1 MARHVLEREQFLP
14 ITLDHAWAFFST
26 PRNLARITPPGMGL
40 VMREPFDDAPAHTGQ
55 RITYRVRPLL
65 GVPVFWETLIERVEA
80 PHVFVDTQRKGP
92 FKRWWHEH
100 RFEAT
105 GEGTL
110 MRDRL
115 EYELPLG
122 VLGEFAHVL
131 LVQRRI
137 KSIFDHRFATLQALF
152 ADGKRTT

>member
-1 MARHVLEREQFLP
+1 
-14 ITLDHAWAFFST
+14 
-26 PRNLARITPPGMGL
+26 MGL